1 LDLRLTR
8 APGDGASG
16 ASRTAELRT
25 SFRRLIL
32 LMLSA
37 LIGLGFSL
45 VLQATTGVR
54 VHELAGSAT
63 YSKAISALL
72 ATGLFASV
80 YGISL
85 RELRR
90 NARVVLVAITLG
102 VAFKA
107 ILTGGIMA
115 LVYRSAGFLLL
126 GVAVAQ
132 IDPLSVAASL
142 KDSTVSQRA
151 KSVLSAWASFDDPVT
166 VLLVAYMASLVLPAT
181 RGPGQAASIAGITAS
196 SYLSQIAL
204 NALLVA
210 IAGLA
215 WYLLAILPARHGQPR
230 RWATGRVLLLYAI
243 LAGLMVFAVSFGL
256 LVGITVCALFYRPPL
271 DAVVSHVVGGAFY
284 AATFMLGML
293 LVTGIDAPAGLLLG
307 VSVFLVQVVAGLLI
321 SRGMPSADRAV
332 LALGQQN
339 GLTAIALALALQAY
353 LPSAVGVVAVAV
365 LTVNVIHIVTNR
377 AWDIGS
383 RYKRPENYKAAEG
396 REMDEVASGGSAS
409 RHDSHSGKSPIPK
422 SWTSRLTSSQEPT

>member
-1 LDLRLTR
+1 
-8 APGDGASG
+8 
-16 ASRTAELRT
+16 
-25 SFRRLIL
+25 
-32 LMLSA
+32 MLSA

-45 VLQATTGVR
+45 VLQAATDVR
-54 VHELAGSAT
+54 VHELADSTA

-80 YGISL
+80 YGISR
-85 RELRR
+85 RELRQ

-115 LVYRSAGFLLL
+115 LVYRSSGFLLL

-142 KDSTVSQRA
+142 KGSTVSQRA

-166 VLLVAYMASLVLPAT
+166 VLLVAYTASLALPAA
-181 RGPGQAASIAGITAS
+181 RGPGQAASIAGIAAS
-196 SYLSQIAL
+196 SYLSQITL

-230 RWATGRVLLLYAI
+230 RGATGRVLLLYAI
-243 LAGLMVFAVSFGL
+243 LVGLMVFAVSFGL

-321 SRGMPSADRAV
+321 SRGMPSEDRAV

-377 AWDIGS
+377 AWDIRS
-383 RYKRPENYKAAEG
+383 RYKRPETYKAAEE
-396 REMDEVASGGSAS
+396 REVDEVASGRSTSG
-409 RHDSHSGKSPIPK
+409 HDSHSAKSPIPK
-422 SWTSRLTSSQEPT
+422 VRTSRLTSSQEPT